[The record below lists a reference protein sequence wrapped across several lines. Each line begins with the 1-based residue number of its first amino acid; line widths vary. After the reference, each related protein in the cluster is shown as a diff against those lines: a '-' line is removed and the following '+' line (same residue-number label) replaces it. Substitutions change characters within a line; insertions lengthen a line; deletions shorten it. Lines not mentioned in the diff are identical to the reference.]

1 MLKSITYKFFGRC
14 FIVTMPLFFLSVTT
28 PFGGL
33 TLDRFFLF
41 TTLFLMIVLA
51 FGIKVQKNLISFSL
65 AVFVVYVTIN
75 RLLSIDELNPKFF
88 MLISSVLSFY
98 IPFKISKSGVNL
110 EKAINLSFIIFG
122 VIGIYSI
129 WHFLT
134 NGYIPSRFD
143 FLDSISF
150 IRTVNYEHMESV
162 NQSYI
167 FPRNSLPYPTP
178 PQLSIVMASYSFYFF
193 SLYTSYPLKKY
204 LFFFIVGVF
213 IMLTTISRSGILP
226 LLFVFFLSYSVV
238 NKNNFILKF
247 FKIILFIAILLLCL
261 KYFNQD
267 LYDVIY
273 NRFGGSSGTDSN
285 QEHLGVRLVAL
296 HYFFDGSL
304 LQMLFGIGIG
314 NYPNLHA
321 HMTILTFLVEIG
333 IVGTFIFLFIFFQR
347 FWVTMKVYR
356 KYRYNAINH
365 LKEFMMLLLVFIGML
380 LYEFTYILPLYMLM
394 GVSCGKSFIEIKKLK
409 FNK

>member
-1 MLKSITYKFFGRC
+1 MLKSSIYKFFGTSI
-14 FIVTMPLFFLSVTT
+14 IVTMPLFFLSIAT

-41 TTLFLMIVLA
+41 STFLLMIVFG

-65 AVFVVYVTIN
+65 VVFVVYVTIN

-88 MLISSVLSFY
+88 MLICSVLSFY
-98 IPFKISKSGVNL
+98 IPFKFSKSGVNL

-167 FPRNSLPYPTP
+167 FPRNALPYPTP

-193 SLYTSYPLKKY
+193 SLYTSHPLKKY
-204 LFFFIVGVF
+204 LIFFIVGVF

-226 LLFVFFLSYSVV
+226 LLLVLFLYYSVV
-238 NKNNFILKF
+238 NKSNFFLRY
-247 FKIILFIAILLLCL
+247 FKIILLVFILILCL

-267 LYDVIY
+267 LYDLLNYRLI
-273 NRFGGSSGTDSN
+273 GSSGDSSN
-285 QEHLGVRLVAL
+285 QEHLGARLASIY
-296 HYFFDGSL
+296 YFLDGSL
-304 LQMLFGIGIG
+304 LDMLFGIGIG
-314 NYPNLHA
+314 NFPHLHA
-321 HMTILTFLVEIG
+321 HMTILTFLIEIG
-333 IVGTFIFLFIFFQR
+333 IVGTFIFLFIFLQR
-347 FWVTMKVYR
+347 FWVTVKVYR
-356 KYRYNAINH
+356 KYRYNASNH
-365 LKEFMMLLLVFIGML
+365 LNEFMMLLLVFVGML

-394 GVSCGKSFIEIKKLK
+394 GVSCGKSFIELKKLK